1 MRVLQVI
8 NTLALGGAEVLVCDL
23 VPRLI
28 ERGLEVSVAV
38 LQPAGTRLEASVKA
52 VPGCRFYVEGA
63 SNRSPLQVL
72 RLAKLFSQ
80 FDVVH
85 SHLFPSQLWVAAA
98 GRIARSG
105 VKLVTTEHN
114 PDNNRRG
121 KGIWYWPDS
130 WMYRQYDSIVCNSQ
144 ATADA
149 LHGWVPCSRSRT
161 TVIPNG
167 IDFERFATGRSA
179 RQSERPMTA
188 IFVARLEPQKDH
200 LNLLRALPQVPGLHL
215 KLVGDGSLR
224 SELESFAA
232 ASGLNDR
239 VEFLGWRDDV
249 SELLNSADIYV
260 HSTHSDGFAIAVAE
274 AMAAGLPVVASNV
287 PGLSWV
293 VGDAAILCKPGDA
306 DDMASQLR
314 MLAGSEELRREL
326 GQQGKLR
333 ARQFSIDATVSAHIN
348 LYESLVGSSQ
358 TACVQYTPGP

>member
-28 ERGLEVSVAV
+28 ECGVEVSVAV

-52 VPGCRFYVEGA
+52 VPGCRFYAEDA
-63 SNRSPLQVL
+63 SSRSPLHVL
-72 RLAKLFSQ
+72 RLAKLFRN

-98 GRIARSG
+98 GRIERTG

-121 KGIWYWPDS
+121 KGIWYWADS

-149 LHGWVPCSRSRT
+149 LHGWVACSRSRI

-167 IDFERFATGRSA
+167 IDFARFATGRAA

-200 LNLLRALPQVPGLHL
+200 LNLLRALQQVPGLHL

-224 SELESFAA
+224 PELESFVAA
-232 ASGLNDR
+232 AGLNDR

-249 SELLNSADIYV
+249 PELLNAADIYV
-260 HSTHSDGFAIAVAE
+260 HSTHSDGFAISVAE

-293 VGDAAILCKPGDA
+293 VGDAALLCKPGNPA
-306 DDMASQLR
+306 DLASQLSR
-314 MLAGSEELRREL
+314 IVADAELRSEL
-326 GQQGKLR
+326 SKRGKAR

-358 TACVQYTPGP
+358 TASAQSALGS